1 MPVPLQMPP
10 SPQVVPAC
18 AGSNT
23 QVPLLHADISQ
34 AVPMAQLLPQLPQF
48 WTVVRATQLS
58 VVDGPLEQQTSPEAH
73 DRRGLFLP
81 SGTGEHVPMAL
92 GVLQASQVEL
102 QAVLQQTPSAQKS
115 LLHSAG
121 PRHAAPMAFVGVQL
135 PVIVLQN

>member
-1 MPVPLQMPP
+1 VPTFANVTAQVLLLQEGVTQSFPV
-10 SPQVVPAC
+10 
-18 AGSNT
+18 
-23 QVPLLHADISQ
+23 
-34 AVPMAQLLPQLPQF
+34 AQLLPQLPQF

-58 VVDGPLEQQTSPEAH
+58 GVDGPLEQQTSPEAQ

-115 LLHSAG
+115 LWHSAG